1 MKQEFESSHLAKQ
14 QNINQNKFTM
24 EDILKALMGAKCVS
38 MHNNQFRCYGK
49 KCDGQCAQFQATLF
63 KLENV
68 ETEEIEI
75 VDCGT
80 IVTKWK

>member
-1 MKQEFESSHLAKQ
+1 M
-14 QNINQNKFTM
+14 NI
-24 EDILKALMGAKCVS
+24 KCVS

-49 KCDGQCAQFQATLF
+49 GCDGQCALFQVTLL

-68 ETEEIEI
+68 ETKEIKL

-80 IVTKWK
+80 IHTKWK